1 MRIDAV
7 DLFYARMPI
16 VEDIGDGSQDALLI
30 RVTAGGIVGWGEC
43 EASPLTSIAA
53 FVAPM
58 SHTACKPVGYNL
70 LGQTIDSAQ
79 DIARLSDLIL
89 FNSMDLLQAPHT
101 WSGVEMALWDLLG
114 KMHETPVWQLLGFD
128 QAHPKRAYASTLFGQ
143 TPQETFD
150 LAQNIG
156 NQGFTAAKF
165 GWGGFGTGSV
175 ERDRQHLIA
184 AREGLGSNAKL
195 LVDAGQI
202 WSNDVD
208 AASLRLDALSEV
220 RAAWLEEPFI
230 GSDYA
235 AYHALSL
242 KQPRVPLAG
251 GEASHSFEMACH
263 LIDYGGVAFIQ
274 IDCGRIGGIAPAKKV
289 ADYARQKGVV
299 YVNHTF
305 TSHLAL
311 AASLQPYAGYAKFDI
326 CEYPVRPK
334 QLALD
339 ITRNWL
345 TPDDDGMI
353 VLPEPPGLGM
363 EVAPE
368 TLAPYLQEVVVS
380 VGGETLFRSPV
391 L

>member
-1 MRIDAV
+1 M
-7 DLFYARMPI
+7 
-16 VEDIGDGSQDALLI
+16 
-30 RVTAGGIVGWGEC
+30 TAGGIVGWGEC

-58 SHTACKPVGYNL
+58 SHTACKPVGANL
-70 LGQTIDSAQ
+70 VGQNIDSAQ
-79 DIARLSDLIL
+79 DIARLSDRIL
-89 FNSMDLLQAPHT
+89 FNSMDLLQAPNT
-101 WSGVEMALWDLLG
+101 WSGVEMALSDLLG
-114 KMHETPVWQLLGFD
+114 KMLETPVWRLLGFD
-128 QAHPKRAYASTLFGQ
+128 RAHPKRAYASTLFRQ

-150 LAQNIG
+150 LAQNIR
-156 NQGFTAAKF
+156 NQGFMAAKF
-165 GWGGFGTGSV
+165 GWGGFGTVSAA
-175 ERDRQHLIA
+175 EDRLHLIA
-184 AREGLGSNAKL
+184 AREGLGSDATL

-202 WSNDVD
+202 WGNDVD
-208 AASLRLDALSEV
+208 AAALRLDALNEV

-230 GSDYA
+230 GSGFA
-235 AYHALSL
+235 AYMALSQ
-242 KQPRVPLAG
+242 KQPKVPLAG

-311 AASLQPYAGYAKFDI
+311 AASLQPYAGYAEFDI

-345 TPDDDGMI
+345 TPDDDGLI
-353 VLPEPPGLGM
+353 ALPEAPGLGI